1 MSGIVTYELTTGR
14 IIQFQPTPVKQ
25 RSWEAAE
32 DTIENWPFPH
42 QGPLE
47 IYYSL
52 DLVTPG
58 DSYMDS
64 NHVVQARTPFPAL
77 TITNGLV
84 QGVPAG
90 TTVIWPDWEETL
102 EMDGEF
108 ELESN
113 VSGTFTF
120 RLDHPRYIPYQLE
133 LEYNV

>member
-14 IIQFQPTPVKQ
+14 IIQFQPTAARQ
-25 RSWEAAE
+25 RAWEAAE
-32 DTIENWPFPH
+32 ATIENWPFPH

-47 IYYSL
+47 IYYSS
-52 DLVTPG
+52 DPVKPG
-58 DSYMDS
+58 ESFMDS
-64 NHVVQARTPFPAL
+64 SHIIQPKTPFPLL

-84 QGVPAG
+84 QGVPVG
-90 TTVIWPDWEETL
+90 TKVIWPDWEETL

-120 RLDHPRYIPYQLE
+120 RLDHPHHTVLQLE